1 MPKYTHVALEINSLF
16 KKRNYTITISC
27 ILKDTEA
34 NFQDY
39 SSASFL

>member
-1 MPKYTHVALEINSLF
+1 MPKYTHVALEINNLF
-16 KKRNYTITISC
+16 KKNYTIIISC